1 MVNSMD
7 AINLAIDAV
16 LDAELSVIEHENN
29 SEIVSGTQHISII
42 GGKRR
47 VEYYPSTGTAYS
59 NPIDGK
65 YKRVIIKKA
74 GIKRAIKLAKS
85 GN

>member
-1 MVNSMD
+1 MD
-7 AINLAIDAV
+7 VTTQAINAV
-16 LDAELSVIEHENN
+16 LDSELSVFEHENN
-29 SEIVSGTQHISII
+29 CEFSSGTQHISII
-42 GGKRR
+42 GGKRQ

-59 NPIDGK
+59 NPVDGK
-65 YKRVIIKKA
+65 YKRVNIKNA

>member
-1 MVNSMD
+1 MD
-7 AINLAIDAV
+7 PITQAIDAI
-16 LDAELSVIEHENN
+16 LDAELSVIEHANN

-42 GGKRR
+42 GGKRQ

-59 NPIDGK
+59 NPVDGK
-65 YKRVIIKKA
+65 YKRVNIKKA

>member
-1 MVNSMD
+1 MVNIMD

-29 SEIVSGTQHISII
+29 CDFSS
-42 GGKRR
+42 
-47 VEYYPSTGTAYS
+47 GTAYS
-59 NPIDGK
+59 NPVKGK
-65 YKRVIIKKA
+65 YKQTTIKKA

-85 GN
+85 GH

>member
-1 MVNSMD
+1 MVNIMD

-47 VEYYPSTGTAYS
+47 G
-59 NPIDGK
+59 
-65 YKRVIIKKA
+65 
-74 GIKRAIKLAKS
+74 
-85 GN
+85 